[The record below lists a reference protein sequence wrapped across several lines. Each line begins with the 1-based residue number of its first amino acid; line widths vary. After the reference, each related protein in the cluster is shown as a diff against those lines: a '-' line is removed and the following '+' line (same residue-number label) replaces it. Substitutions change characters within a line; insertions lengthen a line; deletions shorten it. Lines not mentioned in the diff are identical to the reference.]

1 MDDNNIG
8 LIEENLNI
16 NKELNSN
23 QNNSINTQDTTNNE
37 NKKESI
43 SNNYNIEDKNEEK
56 KEENT
61 EENNG
66 TKSEEKQEG
75 KKEEKTHN
83 DEDIKKNEQK
93 QKGLPKTNKKNYK
106 EIVKE
111 FINQS
116 GLDTRYD
123 EQIKTNPLS
132 LFDTIDEQKIKS
144 WETNLY
150 KISPNTRKITNARE
164 EDILSDLIELKEQ
177 IVIKN
182 DCKRTRVR
190 ESILYPNFVV
200 ILEKILV
207 YYCKM
212 FEVTYKQ
219 GLNEIF
225 GPLVLMRYKLKNYS
239 LLSIIHLGARLIDV
253 FLPNYFYEKEIYSL
267 KSALG
272 LYIILLK
279 YHEPTVYNKL
289 DKLEIRP
296 EIYATNWL
304 VNYIS
309 GKMNLC
315 FFYELWDQM
324 INIKDPLFIQF
335 MLVAI
340 IKNNRE
346 IIINCDEN
354 FVAPIMTSLTIKSKD
369 ELMAIIKT
377 AMELRE
383 KTPYSFR
390 ILANKIGFL
399 RKNYNKIKDKYEE
412 YQPQILPAMPIFP
425 SEVLFITFK
434 NEIDCIDSKC
444 INYIKNLE
452 KASPDIQL
460 RVRNPK
466 KRYESKTVREK
477 KRVYD
482 IDSLTLLDKNHLCE
496 KCDMKI
502 KKNMQYILLDLRI
515 LQYENEDDSAKT
527 GFLPMMI
534 NVSQKELKSEDFSNI
549 MINRFIT
556 ERGNYHFIFLTSTTD
571 TFSIFENNL
580 YLENIS
586 EEDKRKMIF
595 GIIKQQKIDKE
606 LNINIAKTHLPIKYV
621 YKLKEY
627 DNMRITLNSMIKH
640 NFPYIGYV
648 YGGFKLVHKESKRF
662 KVDLLFHNKETCL
675 LCNQNTKSRKSYE
688 FGKIEEEKEN
698 KNELYQSL
706 WEHKT
711 KIKYKNLDI
720 FFKNP
725 NNQMHLCV
733 LKEYKNKNI
742 EKEQIQILINELFDK
757 FEIEIYKF
765 DKQKQ
770 SIDFENTIQIMDK
783 KKKQEYYDLGKDDN
797 DEDTNMDLE
806 LTLLEKVSAIDIIS
820 IKPNENTKNIVNV
833 SIRDEDKNK
842 MLGLIKKKESNSI
855 THNIVFD
862 FSSDKDS
869 KNFIHSFKSL
879 INLYRENRD
888 KNKK

>member
-1 MDDNNIG
+1 MEDSNNE
-8 LIEENLNI
+8 LVEENLNI
-16 NKELNSN
+16 NKEM
-23 QNNSINTQDTTNNE
+23 NSIGNTSLFSQDTTNYE
-37 NKKESI
+37 KKSESF
-43 SNNYNIEDKNEEK
+43 SEKNNIEEK
-56 KEENT
+56 KEE
-61 EENNG
+61 
-66 TKSEEKQEG
+66 EKP
-75 KKEEKTHN
+75 N
-83 DEDIKKNEQK
+83 CEDIKKNEQK
-93 QKGLPKTNKKNYK
+93 EKDLPKVNKKNYL

-111 FINQS
+111 YINLGGQ
-116 GLDTRYD
+116 DPKYD

-132 LFDTIDEQKIKS
+132 LFDSIDEQKVKS
-144 WETNLY
+144 WETSLY
-150 KISPNTRKITNARE
+150 KISPNTKKITNVKE
-164 EDILSDLIELKEQ
+164 EYILSDLNEIKEQ
-177 IVIKN
+177 TVIKN

-190 ESILYPNFVV
+190 ESILYPNFV
-200 ILEKILV
+200 ITLERILV
-207 YYCKM
+207 YYCKI
-212 FEVTYKQ
+212 FGVTYKQ

-225 GPLVLMRYKLKNYS
+225 GPLVLMKYKLKDYS
-239 LLSIIHLGARLIDV
+239 LLSIINLGARLIDV

-272 LYIILLK
+272 LFLILLK

-309 GKMNLC
+309 GKVNLN

-324 INIKDPLFIQF
+324 LNIKDPLFIQF

-346 IIINCDEN
+346 MIINCEEN
-354 FVAPIMTSLTIKSKD
+354 FVAPVMTSLTIKSKD
-369 ELMAIIKT
+369 ELMAVIKT
-377 AMELRE
+377 ARELRE
-383 KTPYSFR
+383 QTPYSFR

-399 RKNYNKIKDKYEE
+399 RKNYNKVKEKYEE
-412 YQPQILPAMPIFP
+412 YQPQMLPAMPIFP
-425 SEVLFITFK
+425 SEVLFITYK
-434 NEIDCIDSKC
+434 NEIDCIDSRC
-444 INYIKNLE
+444 INFIKNLE
-452 KASPDIQL
+452 KVSPDLQL
-460 RVRNPK
+460 RVRGSK

-482 IDSLTLLDKNHLCE
+482 LDSLALLDRNHLCE

-502 KKNMQYILLDLRI
+502 QKNMKYILLDLRI
-515 LQYENEDDSAKT
+515 LQYDEDDDSAKT

-534 NVSQKELKSEDFSNI
+534 NVSQKELKSEGFSNI

-556 ERGNYHFIFLTSTTD
+556 ERGNYHFILLTSTTD
-571 TFSIFENNL
+571 TFSNFENNY
-580 YLENIS
+580 YLDNIS
-586 EEDKRKMIF
+586 EEDKRKMLF

-606 LNINIAKTHLPIKYV
+606 LDINVAKTHLPIKQV

-627 DNMRITLNSMIKH
+627 DNMRKTLNSMIKH

-648 YGGFKLVHKESKRF
+648 YGGFKEVHKQSKKF
-662 KVDLLFHNKETCL
+662 KVELLFHNKETCL
-675 LCNQNTKSRKSYE
+675 LCNERNKSTKSLD
-688 FGKIEEEKEN
+688 FGKIEEEKEED

-706 WEHKT
+706 WEHKK

-733 LKEYKNKNI
+733 LKEYKNNNI
-742 EKEQIQILINELFDK
+742 ENEQVQILINELFDK

-770 SIDFENTIQIMDK
+770 YIDFENTIQIMDK

-806 LTLLEKVSAIDIIS
+806 LTLLEKVSVIDIIS
-820 IKPNENTKNIVNV
+820 IKSNEITKNIVNV
-833 SIRDEDKNK
+833 SIREEGKNK
-842 MLGLIKKKESNSI
+842 MLGLFKKKESNYN
-855 THNIVFD
+855 THTIVFD
-862 FSSDKDS
+862 FSSDKDA
-869 KNFIHSFKSL
+869 KNFIMSFKSL
-879 INLYRENRD
+879 INLYKENRD
-888 KNKK
+888 KKKK